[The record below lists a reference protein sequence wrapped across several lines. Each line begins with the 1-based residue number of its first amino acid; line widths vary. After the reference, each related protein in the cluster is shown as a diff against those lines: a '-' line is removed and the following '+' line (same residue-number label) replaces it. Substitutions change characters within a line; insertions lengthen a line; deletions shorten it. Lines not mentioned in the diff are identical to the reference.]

1 MGKEQQGDGTLETW
15 TPEEVH
21 KALEANDITLID
33 VRTPQ
38 EYLLESIDGA
48 FLLPMARFDTA
59 RVDRNAAR
67 PVVLF
72 CGSSKR
78 SGKLARELLDSGHR
92 IARRMEWGIGG
103 WKEAGLPY
111 RTVDLPSGEPKLANA
126 S

>member
-48 FLLPMARFDTA
+48 FLLPMA
-59 RVDRNAAR
+59 
-67 PVVLF
+67 
-72 CGSSKR
+72 
-78 SGKLARELLDSGHR
+78 
-92 IARRMEWGIGG
+92 
-103 WKEAGLPY
+103 
-111 RTVDLPSGEPKLANA
+111 
-126 S
+126 